1 MQPVIIPR
9 ANDNGA
15 KRVPAAHYLNLTLY
29 TLRLTSRLYRMFVM
43 GTRDQMIHILI
54 VDEDSAFAERLG
66 KALSQLDR
74 ACSIMYMAT
83 AVEAR
88 IFLAG
93 QPQDL
98 AFVPPDPH
106 GEVLH
111 ALRAIQPDLRLVLTA
126 PTPDFALPDVYAG
139 HVQGVLIRPL
149 LAVDLEEVVRQA
161 LAQPVTPVP
170 APGALRQRH
179 IDGQRVD
186 SPAIIAALKE
196 ADLSE
201 LVQTAVFARGSKLI
215 GYWGGLSDAEAT
227 TVAQQVG
234 HTWASRPGQ
243 ILIQFLHLPAH
254 SGDML
259 LYTRCIIDRFLLTLV
274 GVPETPINELRRRSE
289 RLAHILGDT
298 LAGQPAVTDADE
310 SDTQERPIYAIIWQ
324 PVQPL
329 PTALFIPLRR
339 IIERLAAS
347 NGCILT
353 YIEVRAELVHLVVN
367 CPPGQ
372 SSSWAAF
379 LFKSGTE
386 EAIQREYGLTVN
398 LWRSGYYAEETADP
412 LPEAELRLF
421 FEQKAVASSQ

>member
-1 MQPVIIPR
+1 M
-9 ANDNGA
+9 NMTD
-15 KRVPAAHYLNLTLY
+15 
-29 TLRLTSRLYRMFVM
+29 
-43 GTRDQMIHILI
+43 ILI
-54 VDEDSAFAERLG
+54 VDEDQAFAERLG
-66 KALSQLDR
+66 KALSQWDPKCR
-74 ACSIMYMAT
+74 VTYVVT

-88 IFLAG
+88 IFLADH
-93 QPQDL
+93 PHDL

-106 GEVLH
+106 GEIIH
-111 ALRAIQPDLRLVLTA
+111 ALRTIQPDLRLVLTA
-126 PTPDFALPDVYAG
+126 PAPDFNLPDVYAG

-149 LAVDLEEVVRQA
+149 LAVDLEEVLRQA
-161 LAQPVTPVP
+161 LTQPVTPVP

-179 IDGQRVD
+179 LDGQRVD

-234 HTWASRPGQ
+234 HTWDSRPGQ
-243 ILIQFLHLPAH
+243 VQVQFLHLPAH

-274 GVPETPINELRRRSE
+274 GIPETPINELRRRAD
-289 RLAHILGDT
+289 RLAHILSDT
-298 LAGQPAVTDADE
+298 LAGQPAVTDSDGF
-310 SDTQERPIYAIIWQ
+310 DTQARPVYAIVWR

-353 YIEVRAELVHLVVN
+353 YVEVRAELVHLVVN

-386 EAIQREYGLTVN
+386 EAIQQEFGLTVN
-398 LWRSGYYAEETADP
+398 LLRSGYYAEETADP

-421 FEQKAVASSQ
+421 FEQKAVISN